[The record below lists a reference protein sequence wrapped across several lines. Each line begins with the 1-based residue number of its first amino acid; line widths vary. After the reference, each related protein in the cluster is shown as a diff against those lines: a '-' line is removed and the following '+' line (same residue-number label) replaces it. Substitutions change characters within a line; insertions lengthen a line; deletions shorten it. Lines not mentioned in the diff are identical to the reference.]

1 VIGGVNGRAFMD
13 DDLGSGGFGPIRGR
27 SSAGRAPALQA
38 GGHRFDPDRLHHGP
52 TMGVDPAVGCIAVVR
67 VRYGDAPGAVVPWCV
82 GCAGSPSLC
91 GAALFF
97 VRVNQV
103 LVRFWARVPDR

>member
-1 VIGGVNGRAFMD
+1 MAGRSWMMILA
-13 DDLGSGGFGPIRGR
+13 LVGLGPIWGR

-38 GGHRFDPDRLHHGP
+38 GGHRFDPDRLHHGLS

-67 VRYGDAPGAVVPWCV
+67 VRYGDAPGAVAPWCV
-82 GCAGSPSLC
+82 GCAGRLLLC

-103 LVRFWARVPDR
+103 